1 MSAPKSVALAALTQ
15 AALALPGIAGAAE
28 GSTVQTDY
36 LYSHYDEAKLS
47 AGRSASGESQS
58 RYQIDS
64 HLFRVSTALDD
75 NNLGLDLTYETLS
88 GASPW
93 FILPDANGKPVQV
106 MSGASIKEQRIDLQ
120 GSWNRPLDVLLEGLD
135 ASATLGYSTEDDYR
149 SLSGGAELGF
159 TPATGALTYTG
170 GFSYSSDE
178 LDPTRGA
185 SSPNVIDHAS
195 KRTLSLYGGVAWVL
209 TPDTVVQGSLSYL
222 NHDGYLSDPYKLAY
236 LADTAGTTA
245 DERPGGRIAW
255 AFTTRLRQYV
265 ASLNGALH
273 LDYRWYH
280 DDWKIESHTVDLA
293 WYQTLPGDWQL
304 TPSLRWYSQSQ
315 AFFYAPYYGSE
326 RSDGFASSDYRLS
339 PFGALSGR
347 LAVSKRFG
355 GWLLG
360 AGVEHYEAKASYA
373 LGEVELENPGLVK
386 FTSVDLRASWRF

>member
-1 MSAPKSVALAALTQ
+1 MANKTSAALAALTQ
-15 AALALPGIAGAAE
+15 AALAIPGIAAADGA
-28 GSTVQTDY
+28 TVQTDY
-36 LYSHYDEAKLS
+36 LYSHYDEAKLA
-47 AGRSASGESQS
+47 AGHSASGESES

-64 HLFRVSTALDD
+64 HLFRLSTALDD

-106 MSGASIKEQRIDLQ
+106 MSGASIKEQRIDVQ
-120 GSWNRPLDVLLEGLD
+120 GSWNRPLSSLLDGLD
-135 ASATLGYSTEDDYR
+135 ASATLGYSSEDDYR
-149 SLSGGAELGF
+149 ALSGGAELGY

-178 LDPTRGA
+178 IEPTRGA
-185 SSPNVIDHAS
+185 SSPNVIAS
-195 KRTLSLYGGVAWVL
+195 ADKRTLSLYGGVAWVL
-209 TPDTVVQGSLSYL
+209 GPDTVLQGSLSYL
-222 NHDGYLSDPYKLAY
+222 NNDGYLSDPYKLAY
-236 LADTAGTTA
+236 LTDSAGTTA
-245 DERPGGRIAW
+245 DERPDGRIAW
-255 AFTTRLRQYV
+255 ALTGRLRQFV
-265 ASLNGALH
+265 PQLDGALH

-326 RSDGFASSDYRLS
+326 RNDGFASSDYRLS

-347 LAVSKRFG
+347 LALSKRFG

-360 AGVEHYEAKASYA
+360 AGVEHYQAKASYA

-386 FTSVDLRASWRF
+386 FTSFDIRASWRF